1 MGVGNQL
8 AVSDVLWAIGT
19 PFIETDSK
27 ECNMKS
33 RRARALQAL
42 FALTLLVAA
51 VLPARV
57 SAAESISLPIDTPA
71 EAHEAILAT
80 GAPFGDFVFLNA
92 GLIGAS
98 QYYEVKG
105 EPGSAA
111 SWIVI
116 YTYGWGDCQAGCIS
130 RHTFIY
136 QVDPVTGDVL
146 FDRQEGD
153 ALPSDAPEPLRLVE
167 AVDGATV
174 GVLPIDSLTSPAP
187 DSSGTTDVPASGD
200 PDWGAMYEQWYQDF
214 IAGLE
219 PCAPDVDPAD
229 PSLMTCLLPDGSV
242 AGPMPLFAPAPG
254 PVDGGEGN
262 GDDGWINGLPVIILA
277 VLLVWSAGAALVGW
291 RKSRAS

>member
-1 MGVGNQL
+1 
-8 AVSDVLWAIGT
+8 
-19 PFIETDSK
+19 
-27 ECNMKS
+27 MKS

-42 FALTLLVAA
+42 FTLTLLVAA

-80 GAPFGDFVFLNA
+80 GAPFGDFVSLNA

-111 SWIVI
+111 IWIVI

-153 ALPSDAPEPLRLVE
+153 ALPADSPEELKFFEAADGAVIGVVPIDAVTPGASDA
-167 AVDGATV
+167 
-174 GVLPIDSLTSPAP
+174 
-187 DSSGTTDVPASGD
+187 PASGD

-291 RKSRAS
+291 RKSRAA

>member
-1 MGVGNQL
+1 MGTQT
-8 AVSDVLWAIGT
+8 SAID
-19 PFIETDSK
+19 PK
-27 ECNMKS
+27 ERNMQVKLFRVFTAIS
-33 RRARALQAL
+33 A
-42 FALTLLVAA
+42 FALIFAA

-57 SAAESISLPIDTPA
+57 SAAGNISLPIDSPT
-71 EAHEAILAT
+71 EAHEAILET
-80 GAPFGDFVFLNA
+80 GAPFGDFVFLDD

-130 RHTFIY
+130 RHTFVY
-136 QVDPVTGDVL
+136 QVDPVTGEVL
-146 FDRQEGD
+146 FDRQEGEL
-153 ALPSDAPEPLRLVE
+153 LPVEAPEPLKLLEVGGG
-167 AVDGATV
+167 APIGIAPIDATV
-174 GVLPIDSLTSPAP
+174 PSASDAPA
-187 DSSGTTDVPASGD
+187 TED
-200 PDWGAMYEQWYQDF
+200 PDWAAMYEQWYEDF
-214 IAGLE
+214 VAGLE